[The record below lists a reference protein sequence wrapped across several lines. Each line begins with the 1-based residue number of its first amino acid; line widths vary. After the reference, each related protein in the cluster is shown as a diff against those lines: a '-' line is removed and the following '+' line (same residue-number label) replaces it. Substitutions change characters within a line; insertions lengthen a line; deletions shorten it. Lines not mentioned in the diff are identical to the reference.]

1 MDSYEDI
8 LSRMIDKYTQLSGF
22 KPSEQSDIMIRLKV
36 LAGEVFNTSV
46 AAEFIKTQ
54 MFPMSATGYYLD
66 KHAAERGLTRKEA
79 QKAKGEVKF
88 ILSTPIETDIV
99 IPKGT
104 VVSTATDDAKR
115 FATDSAV
122 TLTAGNMYVTAKVT
136 AVAGGADYNVLENTV
151 VVMVTPPQGVG
162 AVTNSK
168 AFTGGVD
175 SETDEELRSRILDSY
190 RDISNGTNA
199 AYYKRLAQ
207 SVPGVYSA
215 SVISRARGAGTIDVC
230 IKGKG
235 DSSLSSTHVVK
246 VQQLLDENR
255 ELNVDIMVKY
265 AVAINAGFSIYMAVE
280 DGYSFDDVSE
290 AVTKK
295 VKNYIDMLE
304 IGEPALLCDLG
315 DIIYHTTGVKNYSFR
330 DAYCADVYPTQAQY
344 CKYNG
349 IDIRQVA

>member
-66 KHAAERGLTRKEA
+66 KHATERGLTRKEA

-88 ILSTPIETDIV
+88 ILNTPIETDIV

-115 FATDSAV
+115 FETDSAV
-122 TLTAGNMYVTAKVT
+122 TLIAGNTYVTAKVT

-151 VVMVTPPQGVG
+151 VIMVTPPQGVG

-255 ELNVDIMVKY
+255 ELNVDIMVKF
-265 AVAINAGFSIYMAVE
+265 AIPVSAGFSIYMAVE